1 MNALSIALG
10 VIALAANVGV
20 AALVRLGGYLD
31 DPRGSTRI
39 GLGDLGKAER
49 PPVAADGCC

>member
-39 GLGDLGKAER
+39 GDLGKPDR
-49 PPVAADGCC
+49 PVAADSCC